1 MFQSKGSS
9 SDDRPYE
16 IRMEDIELKESMMV
30 ASSDPWAKHQKL
42 LLWNFIKLIT
52 VTNRVM

>member
-16 IRMEDIELKESMMV
+16 IRMEDIELKESMVV
-30 ASSDPWAKHQKL
+30 ASTLQTREPS
-42 LLWNFIKLIT
+42 IKNYYSEIS
-52 VTNRVM
+52 